1 MGAIK
6 QASNFPIVDQF
17 LSMAPRVAG
26 RELILLSA
34 RDLHALLEPKAVI
47 AALHE
52 AYRQLASNPADQGK
66 SLAFAIEGGSAHVK
80 AGLLPG
86 ARSALAAKV
95 NVNLPDNWKLR
106 HLPTIQGALLL
117 ADTITGQPLAV
128 MDSTALT
135 AIRTAATAM
144 LAARFGAR
152 KNSRVAAIIG
162 CGAQAR
168 YQLDALLVC
177 FPIEE
182 IRVFDIDATRARAFA
197 NIIAETGARAMPV
210 TSASAA
216 VERADICVTCTTSK
230 TPVLTD
236 DLDLAGCFIAA
247 MGADNPEKS
256 EIGPAL
262 MARARILVEDIE
274 ACAAGG
280 DLAHALQAGS
290 VSRDRIHADLA
301 RLVSGEKT
309 GRDKVDELVIF
320 DSCGSGIQDVA
331 ATWAAYQAA
340 RATGIGNRF
349 DLTGQVNSVSQ

>member
-6 QASNFPIVDQF
+6 RASNFPIVDLF
-17 LSMAPRVAG
+17 LSSAPRVAG
-26 RELILLSA
+26 QEMILLSA
-34 RDLHALLEPKAVI
+34 HDLHALLEPMAVI

-52 AYRQLASNPADQGK
+52 AYTQLALNPADRGT

-86 ARSALAAKV
+86 TRSALAAKI

-117 ADTITGQPLAV
+117 ADTISGQPLAV

-144 LAARFGAR
+144 LAAKFGAR
-152 KNSRVAAIIG
+152 KELRVAAIIG

-168 YQLDALLVC
+168 YQLDALLVS

-182 IRVFDIDATRARAFA
+182 IRVFDIDETRAQAFA
-197 NIIAETGARAMPV
+197 NMVAKTGTRAMPA

-216 VERADICVTCTTSK
+216 VEHADICITCTTSK
-230 TPVLTD
+230 TPVLTG

-247 MGADNPEKS
+247 MGADNPEKN
-256 EIGPAL
+256 EIAPAL
-262 MARARILVEDIE
+262 MAKARILVEDIE
-274 ACAAGG
+274 QCAAGG
-280 DLAHALQAGS
+280 DLAHALHAGS

-301 RLVSGEKT
+301 RLISGEKT
-309 GRDKVDELVIF
+309 GREKSDELVIF
-320 DSCGSGIQDVA
+320 DFVRQRRPGRSRRLGGIP
-331 ATWAAYQAA
+331 
-340 RATGIGNRF
+340 NRPSN
-349 DLTGQVNSVSQ
+349 GHW